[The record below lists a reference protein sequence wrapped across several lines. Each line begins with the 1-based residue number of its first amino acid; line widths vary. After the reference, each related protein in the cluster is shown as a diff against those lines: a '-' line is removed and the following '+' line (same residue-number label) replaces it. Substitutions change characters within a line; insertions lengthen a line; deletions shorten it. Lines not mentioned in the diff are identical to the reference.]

1 MGFGTS
7 SYRRYSVR
15 GARRWAR
22 KSGEKRSLINPIKF
36 QAGADDIDFVAPKE
50 TRTWMYKQIQALED
64 QKKAS

>member
-7 SYRRYSVR
+7 GYRGYSAR

-22 KSGEKRSLINPIKF
+22 KNGEKRSLINPIKF

-50 TRTWMYKQIQALED
+50 TRTWMYNQIRALEE

>member
-1 MGFGTS
+1 MGLGTP
-7 SYRRYSVR
+7 SYRRNSAK

-22 KSGEKRSLINPIKF
+22 RGGEKRSLINPIKF

-50 TRTWMYKQIQALED
+50 TRTWMYNQIRALED